1 MNNILK
7 MMMAGLQQQ
16 NPQAYAQINQWMS
29 SNSDPQQIINELL
42 NSGKITQSQLE
53 QAKLLANQ
61 MKNLK

>member
-1 MNNILK
+1 
-7 MMMAGLQQQ
+7 MAGLQQQ